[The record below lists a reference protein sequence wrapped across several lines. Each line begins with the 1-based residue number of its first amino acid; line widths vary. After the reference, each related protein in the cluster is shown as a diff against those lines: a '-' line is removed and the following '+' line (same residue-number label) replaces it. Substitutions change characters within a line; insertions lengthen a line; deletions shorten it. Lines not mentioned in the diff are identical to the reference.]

1 MEVPPFMHFARITLL
16 LIKNNVLQLR
26 RKWLTLPLVLLFPF
40 IIIGLLATII
50 VTFVT
55 PNERSPIQVGLVNL
69 DQSKE
74 TKLLVD
80 MMDEA
85 SQLGTYIQLSAMD
98 ETVAI
103 EKLETDELS
112 TYIVFPEGFTA
123 NLYQGIPVTLPI
135 IGNPN
140 QPIQSQ
146 MVKTLI
152 ESVTRHIRA
161 SQANVLTINN
171 YAKQLPIND
180 QERNDLVF
188 EQFKEFVFYTIGR
201 KQLFQE
207 EKIINQATANPISY
221 YSLASWFIIFTIWLL
236 IIYNFLYQDLSPR
249 LKQRLT
255 LYGVHPLQQI
265 LAKLLVTLGFV
276 TIISYFF
283 LFLVIE
289 LFHWDIHLMDSIRI
303 IIVTILYSTCFLF
316 SIAMVE
322 VLIASHRLRLLTQ
335 IGFTMMVLLLSGA
348 LFPTIYLPLNVQNL
362 LSYIFSS
369 EALYWLQEVVLN
381 DRLFVDYIP
390 LLTMTGGGFFLL
402 LSMAL
407 GKERICQ

>member
-1 MEVPPFMHFARITLL
+1 MYCSS
-16 LIKNNVLQLR
+16 R

-55 PNERSPIQVGLVNL
+55 PNERSPIQVGLVDL

-74 TKLLVD
+74 TKLLVG
-80 MMDEA
+80 MMDET
-85 SQLGTYIQLSAMD
+85 SQLGTYIQLSSMD
-98 ETVAI
+98 ETVAT

-112 TYIVFPEGFTA
+112 TYIVFPESFTA
-123 NLYQGIPVTLPI
+123 NLYQGVPVTLPI
-135 IGNPN
+135 IGNST

-161 SQANVLTINN
+161 SQANVLTINT

-201 KQLFQE
+201 KQLIQE
-207 EKIINQATANPISY
+207 EEIINQATANPISY

-265 LAKLLVTLGFV
+265 FAKLLVTLGFV
-276 TIISYFF
+276 TIISYIF
-283 LFLVIE
+283 LFFVIE
-289 LFHWDIHLMDSIRI
+289 LLHWDIHLMDSIRI

-316 SIAMVE
+316 SIAMIE
-322 VLIASHRLRLLTQ
+322 VLIASYRLRLLTQ
-335 IGFTMMVLLLSGA
+335 IGITMMVLLLSGA
-348 LFPTIYLPLNVQNL
+348 FFPTIYLPLNVQNL
-362 LSYIFSS
+362 LSYIFS
-369 EALYWLQEVVLN
+369 
-381 DRLFVDYIP
+381 I
-390 LLTMTGGGFFLL
+390 
-402 LSMAL
+402 
-407 GKERICQ
+407 

>member
-1 MEVPPFMHFARITLL
+1 MHFARITLL
-16 LIKNNVLQLR
+16 LIKNNVLQLK

-50 VTFVT
+50 VTFAT
-55 PNERSPIQVGLVNL
+55 PDKRSPIQVGLVDL

-85 SQLGTYIQLSAMD
+85 SQLGTYIQLNAMD

-112 TYIVFPEGFTA
+112 TYIVFPESFTA
-123 NLYQGIPVTLPI
+123 NLYQGVPVTLPI

-146 MVKTLI
+146 MVKALI

-201 KQLFQE
+201 KQLIQE
-207 EKIINQATANPISY
+207 EEIINQATANPITY

-236 IIYNFLYQDLSPR
+236 IIYNFLYQDLSTR

-276 TIISYFF
+276 TIISYIF
-283 LFLVIE
+283 LF
-289 LFHWDIHLMDSIRI
+289 
-303 IIVTILYSTCFLF
+303 
-316 SIAMVE
+316 
-322 VLIASHRLRLLTQ
+322 
-335 IGFTMMVLLLSGA
+335 
-348 LFPTIYLPLNVQNL
+348 
-362 LSYIFSS
+362 
-369 EALYWLQEVVLN
+369 
-381 DRLFVDYIP
+381 
-390 LLTMTGGGFFLL
+390 
-402 LSMAL
+402 
-407 GKERICQ
+407 